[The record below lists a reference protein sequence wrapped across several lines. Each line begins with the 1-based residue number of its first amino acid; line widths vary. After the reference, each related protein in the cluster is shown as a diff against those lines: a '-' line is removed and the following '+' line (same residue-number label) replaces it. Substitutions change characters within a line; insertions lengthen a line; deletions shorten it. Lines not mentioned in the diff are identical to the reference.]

1 MTEGARA
8 ERTARLLIARLDVLA
23 HAAGHIPQ
31 ADTERLV
38 ELTSM
43 VTMRAVALDLLEAK
57 RAETIWHDARVRH
70 PQLRDV
76 QARLPEQLAA

>member
-1 MTEGARA
+1 VTEGARA

-23 HAAGHIPQ
+23 HAAGHIPEP
-31 ADTERLV
+31 DVERLV

-43 VTMRAVALDLLEAK
+43 VTMRAVALHLLEAR
-57 RAETIWHDARVRH
+57 RAEQIWHDARTRH

-76 QARLPEQLAA
+76 HASLPEQLAA